1 MDEDIE
7 YMSALNKL
15 KRYNQEQLLDRYEFL
30 TEEKKQ
36 VLIKQIKNIDFEQIE
51 KL

>member
-30 TEEKKQ
+30 IEEKKQ
-36 VLIKQIKNIDFEQIE
+36 IIKRRI
-51 KL
+51 